1 MVEEG
6 GNQGLSDG
14 VDYDKEIQDRS
25 PEGERA
31 GELKEDQLIITSRL
45 SVKRVVGTVAKFNE
59 YKRWLVTETGFGGIL
74 KLPMLA
80 KLDLRMSVWVMRK
93 VNARCR
99 VIDIDDDKKIGFTAE
114 DFHKVIGIPCGN
126 RDVCGRD
133 AQIAPSAINFIKQTI
148 GMDSTVAQNLKA
160 VESFINREFSEDS
173 SKKRIVFRSHSSFL
187 SWATW

>member
-6 GNQGLSDG
+6 DNQGLSDG
-14 VDYDKEIQDRS
+14 VDCDEEIQDRS

-31 GELKEDQLIITSRL
+31 GELKEDQPVITSRL
-45 SVKRVVGTVAKFNE
+45 SVKRVVGTIAKFDE

-93 VNARCR
+93 VNVLCR
-99 VIDIDDDKKIGFTAE
+99 LIDIDDDKKIVFTTE

-126 RDVCGRD
+126 RGVCGRD
-133 AQIAPSAINFIKQTI
+133 AQIASSAINFIKQTI

-160 VESFINREFSEDS
+160 VESFIKREFSEDS

-187 SWATW
+187 SRATW